1 MMSLFIFFASLF
13 VTIKAAMGEIGQ
25 YLKDV
30 YAKWDNQEKPIFLS
44 TEKENCK
51 DEKVVHRNEKE
62 NPKQEISEVST
73 KRTASNLHMR
83 QNIRS
88 VTFDL
93 PKLNGL
99 AQFKMSPTVLLE
111 NTCPR
116 PFVGRCCPKC
126 LPISSLTSMSNNST
140 LLSIS
145 NILDVPTQNR
155 GNNLLVRIF
164 HHVSFVLQRRH
175 CFTYSDSSENVLN
188 HGRVQKAIEKAARD
202 EKDEE
207 ELSEVELSVLYYK
220 HRLRAKQI
228 LMQMKSA
235 ISTFLLKVSG
245 WVMFKLL
252 NRMLKSIQIH
262 KGQIENLKH
271 ISKNNTPII
280 YLPLHR
286 SHLDYILLTF
296 ILYMNDLRIPLVAAG
311 DNLMIPFFGNLL
323 RNLGAFFIKRKLDL
337 RNGKKDFVYRSIL
350 HTYMAESLREGHSIE
365 FFIEGGRSRTGK
377 SCLPKAG
384 LLSVVIDSLVDGCI
398 EDAYIVPVAI
408 SYEKILDGNFILE
421 QLGRSKVM
429 ESFSTALRSIW
440 KVLHSNYGSVRVDFC
455 QPFSLKEFMH
465 ASKHFNGSSS
475 PKLNVG
481 LNPVSSFNKIR
492 PSSSNSSLYGTD
504 IVVDD
509 MRQVIRDVADH
520 IVYDASNATALMST
534 NVLSFLFLTKHR
546 KGATLNQLVQSL
558 NWLKEE
564 IINRKRDVGY
574 SGNSADVIKHACNL
588 LGKDLV
594 TTETI
599 EMEWS
604 SFDMPNNN
612 VKIYFFK
619 PVIRLPYVLELQ
631 YYSNSL
637 LSIFLLDSIVVNA
650 LFALLDE
657 EIEQWRGC
665 ESKLIVFREKLVSKS
680 LELCDILQY
689 EFIFTPPCTCL
700 TVLLNETIDRMVTSE
715 LLRSKGMVG
724 YGIDTK
730 TERAWVNRSV
740 TTLEW
745 NESSDDDDELPLRD
759 EQLQVCLT
767 EECINM
773 LQFYRCILSPYIE
786 SYWLAAC
793 SLTKLINTQKEEKLF
808 FEDMQKTAQDRLHR
822 GLLSYEE
829 SFAAEPLRNAQ
840 RLFEHWKVV
849 ETHRQDSIKIIY
861 LHCDYDNEESV
872 SDVIGRIEEFRR

>member
-1 MMSLFIFFASLF
+1 
-13 VTIKAAMGEIGQ
+13 MGEIGQ

-30 YAKWDNQEKPIFLS
+30 YAKWDAHAKPIFLS
-44 TEKENCK
+44 SDKENSK
-51 DEKVVHRNEKE
+51 MEKLILKNENK
-62 NPKQEISEVST
+62 NLKQEITEVST
-73 KRTASNLHMR
+73 KKNGRSLNLQTR
-83 QNIRS
+83 QNVKSI
-88 VTFDL
+88 TFDL
-93 PKLNGL
+93 PKWNGL

-111 NTCPR
+111 NSCPR

-126 LPISSLTSMSNNST
+126 LPISSLSSMSNNST
-140 LLSIS
+140 LLGIT
-145 NILDVPTQNR
+145 NVLDVPTQNR
-155 GNNLLVRIF
+155 ENNILVRIF
-164 HHVSFVLQRRH
+164 HHASFVLQRH
-175 CFTYSDSSENVLN
+175 HIYKYNDCSINVLD
-188 HGRVQKAIEKAARD
+188 HGRVQKAIEMAAKE
-202 EKDEE
+202 EKEEE
-207 ELSEVELSVLYYK
+207 ELSEVEFSVLYYK
-220 HRLRAKQI
+220 HRLRAKRI
-228 LMQMKSA
+228 LMLMKSA
-235 ISTFLLKVSG
+235 ISTFLLKMSG

-271 ISKNNTPII
+271 ISKNNNNPII

-286 SHLDYILLTF
+286 SHLDYILLSF
-296 ILYMNDLRIPLVAAG
+296 ILYINDLRIPLVAAG

-384 LLSVVIDSLVDGCI
+384 LLSVVIDSLVEGCI

-421 QLGRSKVM
+421 QLGRTKVM
-429 ESFSTALRSIW
+429 ENFSTAVRSIW

-465 ASKHFNGSSS
+465 ATKHFNGSGS
-475 PKLNVG
+475 PKLN
-481 LNPVSSFNKIR
+481 LHPNPILSLSKIR

-504 IVVDD
+504 VVVDD

-558 NWLKEE
+558 NWLKDE
-564 IINRKRDVGY
+564 IINRKRDVGF
-574 SGNSADVIKHACNL
+574 SGNSVDIIKHACNL

-619 PVIRLPYVLELQ
+619 PIIRLPYVLELQ

-665 ESKLIVFREKLVSKS
+665 ESKLVVLRQKLITKS

-700 TVLLNETIDRMVTSE
+700 TVLLNETIDRMIISE
-715 LLRSKGMVG
+715 LLRSIGIVG
-724 YGIDTK
+724 YGRGTK
-730 TERAWVNRSV
+730 IERAWINRPV
-740 TTLEW
+740 TDLDW
-745 NESSDDDDELPLRD
+745 HESSDEEDDFPLRD
-759 EQLQVCLT
+759 EQLQVCLS

-808 FEDMQKTAQDRLHR
+808 FEDMQNTAQNRLHQ

-840 RLFEHWKVV
+840 RLFEHWKVI
-849 ETHRQDSIKIIY
+849 ESHRQDSVKIVY
-861 LHCDYDNEESV
+861 LHCDYDNEESI
-872 SDVIGRIEEFRR
+872 SDVIARIEEFRR